1 MKKLAIL
8 FSSIAMLSCSD
19 NNKEEVI
26 TILQTA
32 DIHAYLNPH
41 SELFVENDSILFRNA
56 GGLANIKTLVESV
69 RQENPDGT
77 VFYRWWRSNSG
88 KWRKCTF

>member
-8 FSSIAMLSCSD
+8 FSISIIMMSCNEATD
-19 NNKEEVI
+19 KEEMI

-41 SELFVENDSILFRNA
+41 SELFVENDSI
-56 GGLANIKTLVESV
+56 
-69 RQENPDGT
+69 
-77 VFYRWWRSNSG
+77 VF
-88 KWRKCTF
+88 